1 MKPQFTQYQ
10 ISNIDGEEK
19 HIQYFMNA
27 IDARLQNVWTQE
39 LDPQVV
45 SFGRLSILQW
55 KFCLASEGVRF
66 LSRPVGVFSKVKW
79 RISHDD
85 D

>member
-19 HIQYFMNA
+19 HIQYFMKA
-27 IDARLQNVWTQE
+27 IDARLQNVWTKE

-45 SFGRLSILQW
+45 SFDYPFYNGSSAW
-55 KFCLASEGVRF
+55 
-66 LSRPVGVFSKVKW
+66 PVKE
-79 RISHDD
+79 
-85 D
+85 